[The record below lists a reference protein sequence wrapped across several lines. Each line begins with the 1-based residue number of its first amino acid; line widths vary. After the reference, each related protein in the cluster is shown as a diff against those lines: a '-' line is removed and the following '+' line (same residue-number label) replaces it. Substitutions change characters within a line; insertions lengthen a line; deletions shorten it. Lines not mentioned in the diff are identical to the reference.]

1 MNHIKIYETNI
12 HRRHKS
18 RHKKTYEQTLRD
30 AIETKKTSGSLN
42 KFLVATISPEAL
54 DIYKWLE
61 WIIMSDLPFNF
72 VENSYTRSCAKMC
85 SITVNSLKKYLTRL
99 HSVVEKSLAQRSCMT
114 PWRLE
119 MLLFLRSNRDLWDE
133 KVVQQIILLNSNDET
148 EALEEED
155 AEALEI

>member
-1 MNHIKIYETNI
+1 MFNYREFSEKVFD
-12 HRRHKS
+12 K
-18 RHKKTYEQTLRD
+18 
-30 AIETKKTSGSLN
+30 
-42 KFLVATISPEAL
+42 AT
-54 DIYKWLE
+54 
-61 WIIMSDLPFNF
+61 F
-72 VENSYTRSCAKMC
+72 
-85 SITVNSLKKYLTRL
+85 
-99 HSVVEKSLAQRSCMT
+99 SCMT

>member
-1 MNHIKIYETNI
+1 
-12 HRRHKS
+12 
-18 RHKKTYEQTLRD
+18 
-30 AIETKKTSGSLN
+30 
-42 KFLVATISPEAL
+42 
-54 DIYKWLE
+54 
-61 WIIMSDLPFNF
+61 
-72 VENSYTRSCAKMC
+72 
-85 SITVNSLKKYLTRL
+85 
-99 HSVVEKSLAQRSCMT
+99 MT